1 MKILII
7 GSGISGLTSAIKLK
21 RENNDNDITII
32 EHLNKPFKKI
42 LATGNGKCNITNNNI
57 DFSLYNDPIFAKQI
71 MGENYY
77 QKIINFLDS
86 INIKTKNVK
95 DLIYPITESSET
107 IYQAFLEEIHNLK
120 IKIHLNEDFLDYHL
134 INNKIEVITSLNK
147 YIVDRLIISSGGK
160 SSPQLGTNGN
170 VLNILKNHKYKIEP
184 FKQGLCPIR
193 IKENVKDLEGL
204 RVKGNVNLYMDDNLI
219 HNEDGEI
226 LFKKDGLSGI
236 VIFNISSIIAR
247 NKNHKYKIVIDTLK
261 DINKEELIK
270 DKHNLQKNV
279 FLNKYAHPLLKNYII
294 KNNISLIDGLTK
306 LTFTYD
312 ESYDFINSQVSVGG
326 LLKSNLNDDLSS
338 KIEKNVSFTGEILN
352 IDGPCGGYNL
362 SFAICSGLII

>member
-1 MKILII
+1 MKIIII

-21 RENNDNDITII
+21 KENPNNEIIII
-32 EHLNKPFKKI
+32 EHLAKPFKKI
-42 LATGNGKCNITNNNI
+42 LATGNGKCNITNKNI
-57 DFSLYNDPIFAKQI
+57 DFSLYNDPVFAKQI

-77 QKIINFLDS
+77 QKIINFLDF
-86 INIKTKNVK
+86 INIKTKNVN

-120 IKIHLNEDFLDYHL
+120 IKIHLNEDFLDYR
-134 INNKIEVITSLNK
+134 IKDYKIEVITSLNK
-147 YIVDRLIISSGGK
+147 YIADRLIISSGGK

-170 VLNILKNHKYKIEP
+170 VLNILKNHKYNIEP

-193 IKENVKDLEGL
+193 VKENVKELEGL
-204 RVKGNVNLYMDDNLI
+204 RIKASVDLYMDNKLI

-247 NKNHKYKIVIDTLK
+247 NEKHQFKIVINSLK
-261 DINKEELIK
+261 DINIEELNN
-270 DKHNLQKNV
+270 DKKNLKNNV

-294 KNNISLIDGLTK
+294 KNNIPLIDGLTK

-312 ESYDFINSQVSVGG
+312 SSYDFIYSQVSVGG
-326 LLKSNLNDDLSS
+326 LLKSNLNNDLSS
-338 KIEKNVSFTGEILN
+338 KIENNVSFTGEILN

-362 SFAICSGLII
+362 SFAICSGLIV